1 MRVLNMDKI
10 KRFDFSWGLN
20 LFNLKFITMKKIA
33 FLMIALMLPTVAFA
47 TPQKKEFGQE
57 TMKSIDTVY
66 HDIKGAVETV
76 YSDGKEVISTLYP
89 EVKNAVVSI
98 AKAIGVAAEHV
109 YTVLVKNYVVIG
121 VKWLILF
128 LIGAGLVI
136 FGGIVLYRSKS
147 PITYRSAILLL
158 MVVFGTI
165 ILFKIDYD
173 SMLMGLINPEYGAIN
188 YILEVSKDLI
198 K

>member
-1 MRVLNMDKI
+1 
-10 KRFDFSWGLN
+10 
-20 LFNLKFITMKKIA
+20 MKKIA
-33 FLMIALMLPTVAFA
+33 LLMMAIMLSSATFA
-47 TPQKKEFGQE
+47 AQKKELGQE

-66 HDIKGAVETV
+66 HDVKGAVSTL
-76 YSDGKEVISTLYP
+76 YSDSKEVIGTLYP
-89 EVKNAVVSI
+89 EVKSAVVSI

-128 LIGAGLVI
+128 LIGAGLVA
-136 FGGIVLYRSKS
+136 FGGIVLYKSKS
-147 PITYRSAILLL
+147 PITYKSAILLL
-158 MVVFGTI
+158 MIIFGTI
-165 ILFKIDYD
+165 VLFKIDYD

>member
-1 MRVLNMDKI
+1 
-10 KRFDFSWGLN
+10 
-20 LFNLKFITMKKIA
+20 MKKIA
-33 FLMIALMLPTVAFA
+33 LLMVAIMLSTVVFA
-47 TPQKKEFGQE
+47 TPQKKELGQE

-66 HDIKGAVETV
+66 HDIKDVVGTV
-76 YSDGKEVISTLYP
+76 YSDSKEVISTLYP
-89 EVKNAVVSI
+89 EVKSAIVSI

-128 LIGAGLVI
+128 LIGTGLVV
-136 FGGIVLYRSKS
+136 FGGIVLYKSKS
-147 PITYRSAILLL
+147 PITYRSIIPCL
-158 MVVFGTI
+158 MLVFGTI
-165 ILFKIDYD
+165 VLFKIDYD

-198 K
+198 KWQ

>member
-1 MRVLNMDKI
+1 M
-10 KRFDFSWGLN
+10 
-20 LFNLKFITMKKIA
+20 
-33 FLMIALMLPTVAFA
+33 VAILLSSAVFA
-47 TPQKKEFGQE
+47 AIPQKKEFGQE
-57 TMKSIDTVY
+57 AMKSVDSVY
-66 HDIKGAVETV
+66 HDVKGAVSTL
-76 YSDGKEVISTLYP
+76 YSDGKEVIGTLYP
-89 EVKNAVVSI
+89 EVKSAIMSI

-121 VKWLILF
+121 IKWLILF
-128 LIGAGLVI
+128 LIGTGLVV
-136 FGGIVLYRSKS
+136 FGGVILYKSKS

-158 MVVFGTI
+158 MIVFGTI
-165 ILFKIDYD
+165 VLFKIDYD